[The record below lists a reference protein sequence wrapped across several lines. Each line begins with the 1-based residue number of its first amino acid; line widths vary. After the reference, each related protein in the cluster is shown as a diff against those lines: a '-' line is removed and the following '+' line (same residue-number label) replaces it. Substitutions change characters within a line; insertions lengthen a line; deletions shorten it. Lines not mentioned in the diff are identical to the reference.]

1 MRADESVIVTE
12 RLPATSFDIEAGCLP
27 VEDEDER
34 IG

>member
-12 RLPATSFDIEAGCLP
+12 RLPATGFDIEASGFSIQN
-27 VEDEDER
+27 EDES